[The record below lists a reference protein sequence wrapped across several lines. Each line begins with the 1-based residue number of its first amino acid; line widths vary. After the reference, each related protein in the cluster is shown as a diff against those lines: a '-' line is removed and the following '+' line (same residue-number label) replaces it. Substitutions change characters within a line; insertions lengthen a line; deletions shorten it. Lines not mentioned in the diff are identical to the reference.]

1 MRLLGEAAIRFLAQS
16 WIMLGAVLAETEV
29 VDKASSE
36 GDGSGFSLSG
46 AAEGL
51 ISGVLIG
58 GEEALEVGMLFA
70 ESFPLSSPSLTGLLF
85 IHKDKGQRSYYM
97 LYCPQAH
104 RRVHSKRVSHA
115 AKGEQAMRCGAM
127 AVKMGAV

>member
-1 MRLLGEAAIRFLAQS
+1 MGGDSLARAMRLLGEAAIRFLAQS

-46 AAEGL
+46 AAEGR

-58 GEEALEVGMLFA
+58 GEEALEVGMLLE

-85 IHKDKGQRSYYM
+85 IHKNKGQRPYYIV
-97 LYCPQAH
+97 LRH
-104 RRVHSKRVSHA
+104 NGKHT
-115 AKGEQAMRCGAM
+115 AKG
-127 AVKMGAV
+127 

>member
-1 MRLLGEAAIRFLAQS
+1 MRLLGEAAIPFLAQS
-16 WIMLGAVLAETEV
+16 CITLGAVLAETDV
-29 VDKASSE
+29 VDKTSRE

-46 AAEGL
+46 AAAGL

-85 IHKDKGQRSYYM
+85 IDRHPGQQTR
-97 LYCPQAH
+97 
-104 RRVHSKRVSHA
+104 
-115 AKGEQAMRCGAM
+115 
-127 AVKMGAV
+127 AVLTW

>member
-36 GDGSGFSLSG
+36 GDGSGFSLSS

-58 GEEALEVGMLFA
+58 GEEALEVGMLLE

-85 IHKDKGQRSYYM
+85 IHENKGQRPYCM

-115 AKGEQAMRCGAM
+115 ANGEHAMRCGAM

>member
-16 WIMLGAVLAETEV
+16 WIMLGAVLADTEV

-58 GEEALEVGMLFA
+58 GEEALEVGMLLE

-85 IHKDKGQRSYYM
+85 IHKSKGQRSYCIV
-97 LYCPQAH
+97 L
-104 RRVHSKRVSHA
+104 RRN
-115 AKGEQAMRCGAM
+115 GECTATG
-127 AVKMGAV
+127 